1 MRGLYPVVPLLM
13 MATALSG
20 CDLEFVDVDVDR
32 PATFT
37 ATIYADPDSI
47 TLNASLDPGI
57 DESHR
62 VRVVVDGL
70 LVDGEGLEPDAITNQ
85 GQHWTLRLP
94 ASAAANGHLDLTFPG
109 LAGLRAPREIR
120 VPLPKPNGPNEIIAN
135 PGEPIPF
142 DIDFGPVPSDSE
154 WEITLNDANERRIYI
169 ARARHFPSGPILLP
183 EWAIPPSS
191 PGPHEATLSIR
202 AGWRESPQEG
212 KYELVLSMRGVLRWT
227 IHRAQDVMP
236 SSRMSPSPSF
246 FDAGLA
252 SMIVEPQ
259 PAADDSNGR

>member
-70 LVDGEGLEPDAITNQ
+70 LVDGERLEPDAITNQ

-183 EWAIPPSS
+183 EWAIPPS